1 MTAGKQE
8 APPSNKAT
16 KKTAVVA
23 VKANKNENKALDAK
37 SANGPK
43 VRISPLHQESG
54 IDKNERR
61 QMIAEAAYYRFQNRG
76 SEEGCDIDD
85 WLIAEQEID
94 RLLDF

>member
-1 MTAGKQE
+1 MTADKQE
-8 APPSNKAT
+8 VSLRNKAT

-23 VKANKNENKALDAK
+23 VKANENRALDAK

-43 VRISPLHQESG
+43 ARISPLNQESG

-76 SEEGCDIDD
+76 CEEGCDIDD